1 MLSEYGEIY
10 QFGGSNMFDKSNL
23 PGDLNDAYKVKGL
36 EGKNFVQ
43 ISCGN
48 YHCAAIDSNG
58 DLYTWGG
65 GKTP

>member
-1 MLSEYGEIY
+1 METGEIY
-10 QFGGSNMFDKSNL
+10 QFGGSNMKDKSNL
-23 PGDLNDAYKVKGL
+23 PPDLNDASKVKGL
-36 EGKNFVQ
+36 EGKCLIQ

-48 YHCAAIDSNG
+48 YHCAAIDSQG